1 MSLNTFFL
9 FYNLYIFLI
18 IYLFFYLHSAHCKVV
33 KGLWKIVM
41 ILPRVFFMD
50 AAAVGLGMN
59 AIFIACDA

>member
-1 MSLNTFFL
+1 V
-9 FYNLYIFLI
+9 
-18 IYLFFYLHSAHCKVV
+18 HCKVV
-33 KGLWKIVM
+33 KDLWKIVM

>member
-1 MSLNTFFL
+1 MI
-9 FYNLYIFLI
+9 YIFLVK
-18 IYLFFYLHSAHCKVV
+18 YLFFHLRSVHCKVV
-33 KGLWKIVM
+33 KDLWKIVM

>member
-1 MSLNTFFL
+1 
-9 FYNLYIFLI
+9 
-18 IYLFFYLHSAHCKVV
+18 
-33 KGLWKIVM
+33 M